1 MLNEIAQRYGEALF
15 SLAEEENAVDDKKTQ
30 AETLLKLLEEYPEVI
45 HFFRAV
51 KITKGEKKEFI
62 NRVFHESLDQDFTN
76 FLKLLIDKGRISS
89 VNDILKSFIHKCNE
103 YLNIEEAIVYSARE
117 LKPEDLDRIK
127 KALEVKTK
135 KTILVKNRIDTSLL
149 AGIKVVVGNNV
160 TDVSMKYKIDKMRE
174 ALLKGGALA

>member
-15 SLAEEENAVDDKKTQ
+15 SLAKEENEVVEKK
-30 AETLLKLLEEYPEVI
+30 AEAEALLQLLEENPEVI

-51 KITKGEKKEFI
+51 KITKNEKKEFI
-62 NRVFHESLDQDFTN
+62 NRVFTDSLDQDFLN
-76 FLKLLIDKGRISS
+76 FLKLLIDKGRMTS
-89 VNDILKSFIHKCNE
+89 VQDILKSFIHKSNE
-103 YLNIEEAIVYSARE
+103 FLNIEEAIVYSARE
-117 LKPEDLDRIK
+117 LKLEDLERIK

-160 TDVSMKYKIDKMRE
+160 TDVSMKYKIDKMKE
-174 ALLKGGALA
+174 ALMKGGGLA